1 MCVCIAHIVWVGSAA
16 FSTLYW
22 LNKLTLRGLV
32 SKMDFGDE
40 KKSDELLSEE
50 REAKFQRW
58 LLNKTLKEKAF
69 EHLDQIS
76 ESRAYTRESLT
87 DVAISLLAVEMLMGG
102 DSENGADDDEAGDA
116 AQDKVSCL
124 RDVLSDCCNA
134 GLFH

>member
-1 MCVCIAHIVWVGSAA
+1 
-16 FSTLYW
+16 
-22 LNKLTLRGLV
+22 
-32 SKMDFGDE
+32 MDFGDE